1 MELEEHVDGVCT
13 NYKISLTAR
22 DVLLDLQNIKEAG
35 PARPVKIGPANR
47 AQAPDDP
54 DFDSAAEWHIS
65 IPTDALDGIHNAY
78 LQIDYKGDVARVY
91 IGDRLIND
99 NFYNG
104 KAWKI
109 GLSRFTPDVLEQ
121 GITVKILPLR
131 KDAPI
136 YIAEEHIPDFG
147 DKYEIAQIDSIR
159 FIPEYEVVLSKH

>member
-1 MELEEHVDGVCT
+1 LDEHADGVCT
-13 NYKISLTAR
+13 NYKISVPAK
-22 DVLLDLQNIKEAG
+22 NIVVDIQRVKEAG
-35 PARPVKIGPANR
+35 PARPVKIGPADR
-47 AQAPDDP
+47 AQAPDDQ

-65 IPTDALDGIHNAY
+65 IPSDALDGIHNAY
-78 LQIDYKGDVARVY
+78 LQIDYKGDVARAY

-104 KAWKI
+104 KVWEI
-109 GLSRFTPDVLEQ
+109 GLSSFAPYVFEH

-136 YIAEEHIPDFG
+136 YIAEEHRPDFS
-147 DKYEIAQIDSIR
+147 DKNEIVQIDGIR